1 MCSLSA
7 CCNLKR
13 NSISCTGTTLFGE
26 SFIHSRDNLLWIND
40 SLHKED
46 WACSSITERAFWK
59 LFSIDSLLNCGVP
72 SRMLKWMD
80 AGTEKKKP
88 DQWSWF
94 ERTVDFSFRRR
105 WRQSFSLSSQHPLNA
120 STLEVKWNGDL
131 QVKVEQFTRKWN
143 SVIIYSPICW
153 WNIVSS
159 FVVHKTFLEPHSKTA
174 LLQHSPK
181 QMKLMKTLIKQ

>member
-1 MCSLSA
+1 MHRHNFVWRIIYSQQRQSAVNKWFSAQRRLSMFF
-7 CCNLKR
+7 NNWK
-13 NSISCTGTTLFGE
+13 
-26 SFIHSRDNLLWIND
+26 SFLEIIFYWQPPKLWCAIKSVKMNGCR
-40 SLHKED
+40 H
-46 WACSSITERAFWK
+46 W
-59 LFSIDSLLNCGVP
+59 
-72 SRMLKWMD
+72 
-80 AGTEKKKP
+80 KKKP